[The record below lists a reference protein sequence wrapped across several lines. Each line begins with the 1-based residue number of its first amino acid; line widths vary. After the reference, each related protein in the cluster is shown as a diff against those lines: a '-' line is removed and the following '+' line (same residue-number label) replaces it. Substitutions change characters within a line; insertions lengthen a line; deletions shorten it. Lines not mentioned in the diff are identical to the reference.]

1 MTSKQPQTGYAPVN
15 GLQMYYEVHGEGR
28 PTLLL
33 HGAYGAT
40 GMWGDLLPGLAAG
53 RQLIAVD
60 LQGHGRTADI
70 DRPIRYEPM
79 ADDCTALLDHLGV
92 AQADVVGYSMGAGT
106 GLRLAIQHP
115 ARVRRQVLASA
126 SFRSDGLYPEIL
138 EQIQTIT
145 PELFAGTPYEEGYK
159 AVAPRPQDFPT
170 LVEKLKDLD
179 AQPFDWTRDL
189 PSIQAPT
196 MTIIGDAD
204 VVTPEHAVEMLRAL
218 GGGITGAMLDGSPRS
233 QLAIL
238 PNTAHQGVPMRT
250 ELLLAM
256 IPAFLDA
263 PDTEPHEE
271 TLSA

>member
-1 MTSKQPQTGYAPVN
+1 
-15 GLQMYYEVHGEGR
+15 
-28 PTLLL
+28 
-33 HGAYGAT
+33 
-40 GMWGDLLPGLAAG
+40 MWGDLLPGLVAG
-53 RQLIAVD
+53 RQIIAVD

-79 ADDCTALLDHLGV
+79 ADDCAALLDHLGIT
-92 AQADVVGYSMGAGT
+92 QADVVGYSMGAGT
-106 GLRLAIQHP
+106 GLRLSIQHP
-115 ARVRRQVLASA
+115 KRVRRQVLASA

-145 PELFAGTPYEEGYK
+145 PELFAGTPYEAGYA
-159 AVAPRPQDFPT
+159 AVAPRPEDFPT

-179 AQPFDWTRDL
+179 AQPFDWTADL
-189 PSIQAPT
+189 PAIQAPT

-204 VVTPEHAVEMLRAL
+204 VVTPEHAVEMLRVL
-218 GGGITGAMLDGSPRS
+218 GGGITGDMLDGSPRS

-263 PDTEPHEE
+263 PEPEAE
-271 TLSA
+271 GAIPAASS